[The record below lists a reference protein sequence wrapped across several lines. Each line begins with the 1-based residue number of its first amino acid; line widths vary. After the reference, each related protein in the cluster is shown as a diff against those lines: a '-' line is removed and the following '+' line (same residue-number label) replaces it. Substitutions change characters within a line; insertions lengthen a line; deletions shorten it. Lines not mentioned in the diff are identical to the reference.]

1 MDIIL
6 LGVTV
11 VSLGVALVMSIAA
24 WRVTRDEKKRS
35 AARVAALSLAAGVD
49 DTPKGVSPQRIVA
62 TEPSRESFPTRI
74 VLRAQEAA
82 PAPKPAMKAPWAPA
96 PFNSPDFAARQSAS
110 LTAVDMPLNQ
120 PRPEAH
126 VPAERPARVE
136 APVSHASGFLGAEQT
151 PRDTGSR
158 QKSLAFAAIAL
169 FAVLSGGLVWMMS
182 GPRGSSAAAVGPN
195 SPLELVSLSHQRQND
210 KLAVSGLVRNPVA
223 GEPIQNL
230 SAVVFL
236 FDRMGTF
243 VTSSRANVD
252 FLKLGAGDES
262 PFVVAIDAPATV
274 ARYRVSFR
282 TDDGVVRTSI
292 DGARQSA
299 VKSRQ
304 LRVKLSVSSEAV
316 QSVTVRQRNTSS
328 CAAIFRTSSRSPRLS
343 SRSPRA
349 CSRRTRAGSSS
360 RAALS

>member
-11 VSLGVALVMSIAA
+11 VSLGVALVMSLAA
-24 WRVTRDEKKRS
+24 WRVTRDERKRS
-35 AARVAALSLAAGVD
+35 AARVAALSVAAGID
-49 DTPKGVSPQRIVA
+49 DTPKGVSPQESSPHGLQASSARDSFALESVA
-62 TEPSRESFPTRI
+62 S
-74 VLRAQEAA
+74 QEVASA
-82 PAPKPAMKAPWAPA
+82 VKPAIKAPWAPA
-96 PFNSPDFAARQSAS
+96 PFGSPDFAAAKPAPVS
-110 LTAVDMPLNQ
+110 AVDMPLNQ
-120 PRPEAH
+120 PRGEAY
-126 VPAERPARVE
+126 VATEPPVRGA
-136 APVSHASGFLGAEQT
+136 APLSHASGFLGVEEM

-158 QKSLAFAAIAL
+158 QKMLAFAAVVL
-169 FAVLSGGLVWMMS
+169 FVVLSGGLVWMMS

-262 PFVVAIDAPATV
+262 PFVVSLDAPATV

-282 TDDGVVRTSI
+282 TDDGVIPHV
-292 DGARQSA
+292 
-299 VKSRQ
+299 
-304 LRVKLSVSSEAV
+304 
-316 QSVTVRQRNTSS
+316 
-328 CAAIFRTSSRSPRLS
+328 
-343 SRSPRA
+343 
-349 CSRRTRAGSSS
+349 
-360 RAALS
+360 